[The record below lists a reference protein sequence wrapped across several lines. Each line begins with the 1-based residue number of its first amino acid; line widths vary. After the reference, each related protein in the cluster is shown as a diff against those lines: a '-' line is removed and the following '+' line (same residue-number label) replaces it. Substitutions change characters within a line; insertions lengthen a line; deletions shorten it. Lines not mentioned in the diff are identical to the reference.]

1 MTLNFLKYS
10 KRTNAQY
17 LHKSYFD
24 CRFYPGDTLSVQTST
39 SNETK
44 LSSHSSSDSSKKY
57 KLLNKAQLNASLEGS
72 GVEPDSQI
80 ESNEETTSKN
90 NKGDRLVIDNENA
103 VGQTGTTVITC
114 PTSQGNNMEILYNVW
129 NNSV

>member
-1 MTLNFLKYS
+1 M
-10 KRTNAQY
+10 
-17 LHKSYFD
+17 
-24 CRFYPGDTLSVQTST
+24 
-39 SNETK
+39 
-44 LSSHSSSDSSKKY
+44 
-57 KLLNKAQLNASLEGS
+57 NKAQLNASLEGS

-129 NNSV
+129 NNSE